1 MICECYTEHF
11 ASLLEPRCH
20 LFVSPTG
27 FKITARMIV
36 RHLVRYL

>member
-11 ASLLEPRCH
+11 ASLFEPRCD
-20 LFVSPTG
+20 LFVSLTG

-36 RHLVRYL
+36 RHILCYL